1 MEDAGNIEM
10 EPIGPDREN
19 PKVPEADSDVMNDSN
34 DFSEGYLLQR
44 CQLGLHRFGELPGRS
59 PFRFLPVGGFGLG
72 AHQL

>member
-34 DFSEGYLLQR
+34 DPNICFMLGHKYLTGDGVKL
-44 CQLGLHRFGELPGRS
+44 
-59 PFRFLPVGGFGLG
+59 FRTEIMKPLNILEFYTIRETD
-72 AHQL
+72 